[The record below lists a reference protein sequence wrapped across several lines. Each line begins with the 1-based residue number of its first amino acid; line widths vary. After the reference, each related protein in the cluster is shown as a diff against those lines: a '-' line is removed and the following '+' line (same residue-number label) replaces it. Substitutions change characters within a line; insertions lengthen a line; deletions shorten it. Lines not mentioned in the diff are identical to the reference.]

1 MSFGKILALSA
12 LALAAGFLTGCC
24 GPETLAISSGR
35 DAGGVYSLRNDP
47 PEKQI
52 ALPTMN
58 YLICDPA
65 VPDRYYGTVSRHPQK
80 KTPDGIVVVLGK
92 RFGTLRQFQ
101 WLGVGGRTP
110 CHLTL
115 SPDGKFLY
123 TANYS
128 SGDVT
133 ELPLH
138 HGRISGPPRMIRHEG
153 KSVTKR
159 QLSPHPHFVT
169 FNPADGRLYVCD
181 LGTDQIWIYDWSPE
195 TGIRLPCRERLA
207 LPPGSGPRHLAFD
220 PSGNILYT
228 ANELNSTAASF
239 VRKSPAEPWQFGEV
253 HPTVSEPLN
262 GTRNSP
268 GAIKITRDGRFFF
281 ITNRGHDSIA
291 MFAADGNGKFKL
303 LEAVPSRGKFPSD
316 ILFDETETELLVIHL
331 KSGTVTTFA
340 FDSVKRTLTPKP
352 GERKV
357 PQGIGLCR

>member
-1 MSFGKILALSA
+1 MTFRKTMILSA
-12 LALAAGFLTGCC
+12 LVLAGLLAGCR
-24 GPETLAISSGR
+24 GPETLAVSSGR
-35 DAGGVYSLRNDP
+35 DNGGVYSLRTDP
-47 PEKQI
+47 PEKLT

-58 YLICDPA
+58 YLIRDPA
-65 VPDRYYGTVSRHPQK
+65 DPDRYYGTVSRHPHK
-80 KTPDGIVVVLGK
+80 KTPDGVVAVLGK
-92 RFGTLRQFQ
+92 RFCSLIQLQ
-101 WLGVGGRTP
+101 LVSAGGRTP
-110 CHLTL
+110 CHLTV

-128 SGDVT
+128 SGDVS

-138 HGRISGPPRMIRHEG
+138 RGRISGPPRLIRHEG
-153 KSVTKR
+153 KSVTRR

-181 LGTDQIWIYDWSPE
+181 LGTDQVWIYDWSPE
-195 TGIRLPCRERLA
+195 TGVRLPCRERLA

-239 VRKSPAEPWQFGEV
+239 VRESPSDPWRPGEV
-253 HPTVSEPLN
+253 HPTVSAPLN
-262 GTRNSP
+262 GLRNSP
-268 GAIKITRDGRFFF
+268 GAIKITPDGRFFF

-291 MFAADGNGKFKL
+291 FFEASGNGRFRL
-303 LEAVPSRGKFPSD
+303 LETVPSQGKFPSD
-316 ILFDETETELLVIHL
+316 ILFDETGTELLAVHL
-331 KSGTVTTFA
+331 KSGTVTAFA
-340 FDSVKRTLTPKP
+340 FDPAGRTLTPKP

>member
-1 MSFGKILALSA
+1 MILSA
-12 LALAAGFLTGCC
+12 LALTGLLAGCR
-24 GPETLAISSGR
+24 GPETLAVSSGR
-35 DAGGVYSLRNDP
+35 DNGGVYSLRNDP
-47 PEKQI
+47 PEKLI

-58 YLICDPA
+58 YLIRDPTD
-65 VPDRYYGTVSRHPQK
+65 PDRYYGTVSRDPHK
-80 KTPDGIVVVLGK
+80 KTQFGSVAVLGK
-92 RFGTLRQFQ
+92 KCGALIQLQ
-101 WLGVGGRTP
+101 LVSAGGRTP
-110 CHLTL
+110 CHLTV

-138 HGRISGPPRMIRHEG
+138 HGRIAGPPRMIRHEG
-153 KSVTKR
+153 KSITRR
-159 QLSPHPHFVT
+159 QLSPHPHFVS

-195 TGIRLPCRERLA
+195 TGVRLPCRERLA

-239 VRKSPAEPWQFGEV
+239 VRKSPSDPWQPGEV
-253 HPTVSEPLN
+253 HPTVSAPLN
-262 GTRNSP
+262 GLRNSP
-268 GAIKITRDGRFFF
+268 GAIRITEDGRFFF

-291 MFAADGNGKFKL
+291 FFAADGNGRFRL
-303 LEAVPSRGKFPSD
+303 LEAVPSQGKFPSD
-316 ILFDETETELLVIHL
+316 ILFDETETELLAIHL
-331 KSGTVTTFA
+331 KSGTVTA
-340 FDSVKRTLTPKP
+340 FSFDPAKRTLTPKP